1 MKIVVLLILLLIA
14 TPLHATEKGMEG
26 VVVKML
32 HVGER
37 YSKEAIISQLG
48 SSDVEWN
55 TTLETEAG
63 VSLGAADVYIYKN
76 PEWQNRFGEGSTDSF
91 TFLGGILVGFE
102 IKTDRFPLYN
112 GMVRVG
118 ESIEALKLLGLE
130 QSKIQFTSDDK
141 GRITS
146 AILNPDLDGL
156 LSAKRAGT
164 LPKSYTIVTK
174 ADSMTLKGVKL
185 FSKQTI
191 EQLEA
196 HFGTPDSIE
205 NLDSDGYKI
214 SLLHYGS
221 DEIEWMDGVFLGFKL
236 SSDRFEFM
244 ESIKVGDHV
253 SKIVAL
259 GGEIKYKK
267 SARLHEGEALE
278 AYIAWSD
285 ARFGKDYNVYFYHN
299 AYGIIESIWLDF
311 YNL

>member
-37 YSKEAIISQLG
+37 YSKEAITSQLG

-55 TTLETEAG
+55 TTLETETG

-214 SLLHYGS
+214 SLLHYGG

-259 GGEIKYKK
+259 GGEVKYKK
-267 SARLHEGEALE
+267 CARLHEGEALE

>member
-1 MKIVVLLILLLIA
+1 MKAVILLILLLIA
-14 TPLHATEKGMEG
+14 TPLHATEKSVEG

-37 YSKEAIISQLG
+37 YSKQTITSQLG

-91 TFLGGILVGFE
+91 TFLDGILVGFE

-118 ESIEALKLLGLE
+118 ESIEALKFLATE
-130 QSKIQFTSDDK
+130 QSKVQFTSDDK

-146 AILNPDLDGL
+146 AILNPDYEGL
-156 LSAKRAGT
+156 LAAKRAGT
-164 LPKSYTIVTK
+164 LPKTTATVAQKNSL
-174 ADSMTLKGVKL
+174 TLQGVEL

-191 EQLEA
+191 EQLKA

-236 SSDRFEFM
+236 SSNRLEFM

-253 SKIVAL
+253 SKIVGL
-259 GGEIKYKK
+259 GGDIKYKK
-267 SARLHEGEALE
+267 SARHHEGEALE

-285 ARFGKDYNVYFYHN
+285 IRFGKDYNVYFYHN
-299 AYGIIESIWLDF
+299 ADGIIESIWLDF